1 MLKPVEQL
9 DTQDYCELLLNL
21 EQQRANLDNEIRSI
35 KDRIAASVGIP
46 MEGAYTAD
54 LPEYKVHVNQPIYRR
69 VDESA
74 LSKIDVSDVIKHR
87 VFRAKHEVNLKEW
100 RYFSANEPDLFSEL
114 AKAVTEKP
122 GAVSVK
128 VERRDS

>member
-9 DTQDYCELLLNL
+9 DTQDYCELLLAL

-46 MEGAYTAD
+46 AEGGHTAE
-54 LPEYKVHVNQPIYRR
+54 LTEYKVHVNQPIYRR
-69 VDESA
+69 VDESE
-74 LSKIDVSDVIKHR
+74 LSHIDVSDTIKHR

-100 RYFSANEPDLFSEL
+100 RYFAANEPELFAEL
-114 AKAVTEKP
+114 ARAVTEKP

-128 VERRDS
+128 VERRDA